1 MKIRKQITIQ
11 DSGDNLERYFREI
24 RLYEPLTK
32 EQERE
37 LIIAIQEKKDPR
49 ALDKLI
55 KHNLKFVVS
64 VAKHYQGQGT
74 SLLDLIS
81 QGNEGMI
88 EAAYRFNVKENIKFF
103 SYALWWIRIKIFTT
117 LDLHKRSIQLPANR
131 ELLITKVRKE
141 AMVLEQKLERTPTIE
156 ELTDHINSLNL
167 KKQHST
173 DDIYEAIAYG
183 GVSRSLQDKLKIG
196 EEEESFEN
204 IIAGEMRID
213 DIDRE
218 KSLQSDLNKF
228 LTQITQVEYDILVLS
243 LGLNGERSYRS
254 DDIAKKLKL
263 KLKDVVRLKHHAIRK
278 LKRFTNI
285 NLLKEYL

>member
-24 RLYEPLTK
+24 RSYEPLTK

>member
-156 ELTDHINSLNL
+156 ELTDHINSLNS

>member
-88 EAAYRFNVKENIKFF
+88 EAAYRFNVKEDIKFF

-141 AMVLEQKLERTPTIE
+141 AMVLEQKLERIPTIE
-156 ELTDHINSLNL
+156 ELTDHINSLNS

-204 IIAGEMRID
+204 IIAGEMGID